1 MDVSADEQEQGM
13 DQVVPFGRRDGS
25 LVLGHLNIRSLIN
38 KLDDLQVFLE
48 NRSRGLVLG
57 LSETWLD
64 GSLLDAD
71 LEVPGFSLHRKD
83 RNRRGGGVTV
93 YVSNDVKAVR
103 RVDLKEV
110 GIEALWI
117 EVKTSKKRILVCNV
131 YRPPDAQAEWIDEL
145 AGMIEHGVQEGNT
158 VVVLGDFNC
167 DMLRP
172 NSHAPKLG
180 MVMSEYGLE
189 QLGNGP
195 TRVTENSSTQIDL
208 LFSMSSEVFQH
219 VGSEDPG
226 LSDHSLI
233 YGLLTC
239 RVQGNKQ
246 ELKKVRCLGKC
257 DVEKLVSD
265 LDAAPWSVMDAL
277 EDVDCQWDYWK
288 KLFKEIVDS
297 HVPLKKAR
305 VRMKSLP

>member
-1 MDVSADEQEQGM
+1 MVTYWMQSW
-13 DQVVPFGRRDGS
+13 RC
-25 LVLGHLNIRSLIN
+25 L
-38 KLDDLQVFLE
+38 VFLCIG
-48 NRSRGLVLG
+48 RTG
-57 LSETWLD
+57 T
-64 GSLLDAD
+64 
-71 LEVPGFSLHRKD
+71 
-83 RNRRGGGVTV
+83 GGGVMV

-103 RVDLKEV
+103 RGDLEEV

-117 EVKTSKKRILVCNV
+117 EVKTSKKRMLVCNV
-131 YRPPDAQAEWIDEL
+131 YRPPDAKVEWIDEL
-145 AGMIEHGVQEGNT
+145 AGMIEHGVQEEKT
-158 VVVLGDFNC
+158 VVVLGDFKC

-172 NSHAPKLG
+172 NSHACKLG
-180 MVMSEYGLE
+180 MVISDHGLE

-208 LFSMSSEVFQH
+208 LFSTSCEVFQH

-233 YGLLTC
+233 YGMLTC

-246 ELKKVRCLGKC
+246 ELRKVRCLRKC
-257 DVEKLVSD
+257 DIEKLVSG

-288 KLFKEIVDS
+288 NLFNKIVDS
-297 HVPLKKAR
+297 HVPMKKAQ